1 MDENCISM
9 FVQALHIL
17 DPMMMA
23 TSVGGI
29 GHPMSNSGVVHLS
42 TTLQHVATTDPAIP
56 FQSRTMGIDERGH
69 DDDDDDI
76 GRSTVA
82 EWGRWC
88 GIADPPYHTQQHLFH
103 SVCMMMVMGPP
114 TGFYSP
120 LRNVL
125 VAEDYDSPFRIFA
138 RPIVINTVTVLARS
152 QPHYLVAAAIM
163 FNAALMYHLKA
174 ACSQM
179 LGDRAFPLS
188 DLLYSLAI
196 AHLDT
201 TAIQSNMCCRNDA
214 LLLHL
219 AAWNNRAHLQFANYS
234 AATRLQCLDSMRQL
248 LTATENLSA
257 TFLLPDE
264 RCIFYLNVFYLEQ
277 LEGLAAA
284 A

>member
-17 DPMMMA
+17 DPMMM
-23 TSVGGI
+23 TTVGGI
-29 GHPMSNSGVVHLS
+29 GHPMSNSGVVPLS
-42 TTLQHVATTDPAIP
+42 TTLQHVATTDRTIP
-56 FQSRTMGIDERGH
+56 IQFRTTGIDVLGH
-69 DDDDDDI
+69 DDDDDDD
-76 GRSTVA
+76 GRRTGA

-88 GIADPPYHTQQHLFH
+88 GIDDPHYHTQQHVFH
-103 SVCMMMVMGPP
+103 SVSMMMVMGPP
-114 TGFYSP
+114 NGFYSP

-125 VAEDYDSPFRIFA
+125 LAEDDDSPLRIFA
-138 RPIVINTVTVLARS
+138 RPIVINTATVLARS
-152 QPHYLVAAAIM
+152 QPHYLVSAAIM

-179 LGDRAFPLS
+179 LGDRACPLS
-188 DLLYSLAI
+188 DFLYSLAI
-196 AHLDT
+196 ARLET
-201 TAIQSNMCCRNDA
+201 TVIQSNTCSRNDA
-214 LLLHL
+214 RLLLL

-234 AATRLQCLDSMRQL
+234 SATRLQCLDSMRQL
-248 LTATENLSA
+248 LTQTENSST

-277 LEGLAAA
+277 LAGMAAA